1 MDVRHY
7 LTLDSTNDE
16 ARRLAGG
23 GEAGPLWVVADSQTG
38 GRGRRGRSWVS
49 KPGNLFTTLLIQA
62 PTPNEACSQLSFVAA
77 LAVSDTVA
85 SLAPSARVTLKW
97 PNDILLEGRKVAGI
111 LLESSGREGLCKG
124 WVAVGM
130 GINLAH
136 FPIDAA
142 FPAIAV
148 ASVTGAAPDR
158 DAVLAGLDQSW
169 QYWFAIWRESGFEP
183 LRQAWLARVA
193 GLGDPIV
200 ARLGNRDL
208 EGVFQDLDGDGAL
221 ILRQAGGALVRV
233 TAGDVFFRS

>member
-7 LTLDSTNDE
+7 GTLGSTNDE
-16 ARRLAGG
+16 ARRLAET
-23 GEAGPLWVVADSQTG
+23 GEAGPLWVVADRQTG
-38 GRGRRGRSWVS
+38 GRGRRGRFWVS
-49 KPGNLFTTLLIQA
+49 EPGNFFATLLVRA
-62 PTPNEACSQLSFVAA
+62 PEPLEACSQLSFVAA
-77 LAVSDTVA
+77 LACSDTIA
-85 SLAPSARVTLKW
+85 SFTPNARVTLKW
-97 PNDILLEGRKVAGI
+97 PNDILLDARKVAGI
-111 LLESSGREGLCKG
+111 LLESSGREGLCAG
-124 WVAVGM
+124 WVAVGI

-136 FPIDAA
+136 FPEGAA

-148 ASVTGAAPDR
+148 ASITGAAPDG
-158 DAVLAGLDQSW
+158 DAVLARLDGDW
-169 QYWFAIWRESGFEP
+169 QRWFAIWQKSGFYP

-221 ILRQAGGALVRV
+221 ILRQADGALVRI